1 MGQWP
6 AMVASDTWAFM
17 TSSCPASASY
27 KYDGYIATICSP
39 THCCKTVQGRA
50 KRAFCHDR
58 HHATATRVT
67 GASSELE
74 LSSHSSVRWMKR
86 TLVSY
91 GESSTSESEDEAPP
105 PPKKRPKPSSSSPP
119 SPPPNPPPP
128 PTCPKHPPTGTKQQ
142 RKRKLPAL
150 AAHLAPSVPTDD
162 PTKHQGRT
170 RTTPHVEGQWAA
182 YVYVPI
188 ALRGTALRRVV
199 QRAVGIAERGGDLD
213 SRASGAG
220 GVVPVHDT
228 CTLRGRLD
236 DVRDAGDG
244 AKCGELH
251 ISLTRPF
258 FLRGYQREEM
268 KRAVR
273 DVAKAHPP

>member
-1 MGQWP
+1 MMAVYGHQYTAVKLFRVVQKERF
-6 AMVASDTWAFM
+6 AMKGTTPRQRASHQRL
-17 TSSCPASASY
+17 
-27 KYDGYIATICSP
+27 IRI
-39 THCCKTVQGRA
+39 
-50 KRAFCHDR
+50 
-58 HHATATRVT
+58 
-67 GASSELE
+67 ELE

-91 GESSTSESEDEAPP
+91 GESSTSESESEDDAAP
-105 PPKKRPKPSSSSPP
+105 PPKKIPKSSSSSPP
-119 SPPPNPPPP
+119 PPPP
-128 PTCPKHPPTGTKQQ
+128 APKQL

-162 PTKHQGRT
+162 PSKHQGRT
-170 RTTPHVEGQWAA
+170 RTAPHVEGQWAA

-213 SRASGAG
+213 DLDSRASSG
-220 GVVPVHDT
+220 GVVPVPMPVHDT
-228 CTLRGRLD
+228 WTLRGRSD
-236 DVRDAGDG
+236 AGRDAGDG
-244 AKCGELH
+244 ATCEELH

>member
-1 MGQWP
+1 
-6 AMVASDTWAFM
+6 
-17 TSSCPASASY
+17 
-27 KYDGYIATICSP
+27 
-39 THCCKTVQGRA
+39 
-50 KRAFCHDR
+50 
-58 HHATATRVT
+58 
-67 GASSELE
+67 
-74 LSSHSSVRWMKR
+74 MKR

-91 GESSTSESEDEAPP
+91 GESSTSESEDEAAP
-105 PPKKRPKPSSSSPP
+105 PPKKRPKSSSSSPP
-119 SPPPNPPPP
+119 PPPP
-128 PTCPKHPPTGTKQQ
+128 PSPPAPKQQ

-162 PTKHQGRT
+162 PSKHQGCT

-188 ALRGTALRRVV
+188 ALRGTVLRRVV

-213 SRASGAG
+213 SRASGG
-220 GVVPVHDT
+220 GVVPVPVQDT

-236 DVRDAGDG
+236 DGREAGDG
-244 AKCGELH
+244 AKCGDLH

>member
-1 MGQWP
+1 
-6 AMVASDTWAFM
+6 
-17 TSSCPASASY
+17 
-27 KYDGYIATICSP
+27 
-39 THCCKTVQGRA
+39 
-50 KRAFCHDR
+50 
-58 HHATATRVT
+58 
-67 GASSELE
+67 
-74 LSSHSSVRWMKR
+74 MKR

-91 GESSTSESEDEAPP
+91 GESSTSESEDEAAPL
-105 PPKKRPKPSSSSPP
+105 PKKRPKSSSSSSPP
-119 SPPPNPPPP
+119 PPP
-128 PTCPKHPPTGTKQQ
+128 KQQ

-162 PTKHQGRT
+162 PSKHQGRT

-188 ALRGTALRRVV
+188 ALRGTALRSVV

-213 SRASGAG
+213 PRASGG

-236 DVRDAGDG
+236 DGRDAGDG